1 MSGLTGDPAVLSG
14 IAKDVATV
22 VVLFACTA
30 VVIAILLMM
39 VYVWHYAL
47 AAAVVAVAVLAF
59 RRRSVRSGARQDAPA
74 RHGVRSPR
82 P

>member
-1 MSGLTGDPAVLSG
+1 MLSG

-22 VVLFACTA
+22 VALFVCTA
-30 VVIAILLMM
+30 AVIAMLLTM

-47 AAAVVAVAVLAF
+47 AAAVAAVAVLAF
-59 RRRSVRSGARQDAPA
+59 RRRSVRCGPRHDAPA
-74 RHGVRSPR
+74 RYGLRSPR